1 MSVVVS
7 TVLVVVFVVVVVFMV
22 VSVVVSMTR
31 PDVQPR
37 HENLQICRKQQKQ
50 QKHGIMKNNCRIQ
63 LLIQQLEFVTQKHL
77 SIATNKKDV
86 YLRR

>member
-7 TVLVVVFVVVVVFMV
+7 TVFVVVVVF
-22 VSVVVSMTR
+22 VVVSMTR

-37 HENLQICRKQQKQ
+37 HENLQICRKQQQQ
-50 QKHGIMKNNCRIQ
+50 QKHGIMNNNCRIQ